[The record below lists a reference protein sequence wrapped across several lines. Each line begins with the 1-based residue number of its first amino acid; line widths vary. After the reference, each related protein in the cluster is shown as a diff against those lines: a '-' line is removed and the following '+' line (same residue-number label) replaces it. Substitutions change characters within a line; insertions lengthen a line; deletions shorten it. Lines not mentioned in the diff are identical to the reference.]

1 MDAVSDRKKCLLII
15 YILFLWP
22 NWACSEHD
30 TKSHQTH
37 NDSFTADGLVKQV
50 LARNPGIE
58 ALSAIEEAA
67 KYDILPARSLDDP
80 TFSYGFAP
88 KTLDADNGRGLNQ
101 KIELS
106 QKIPWPGTLA
116 AREEAARQE
125 VNVAHEDVKELR
137 LRLVALTKSAYA
149 EWYFVDRALE
159 IHASTS
165 TLLEELRSVAETRYA
180 AGRALQQDVLQ
191 AEVEQRN
198 LDRHG
203 LELKRI
209 KSSIQ
214 AQINTLLNLEP
225 NSPLLPAANLSIQ
238 QPLPPLAILEQKAID
253 LHPELRRISAQVAAN
268 SAQITLAEKEF
279 YPDLQLFAGYNGL
292 WDAQDKRP
300 IIGVS
305 INVPFDRSKRKAA
318 LSKVKANERSLQMQ
332 LINQRTQLLGELAKT
347 YAEAIESVQAIELY
361 ENSLIPLANEYF
373 SAALAD
379 YESGTGSFLSV
390 ITAEQKK
397 LITEEALERNRAN
410 YYSQIAELERW
421 TGTQFDASMAVWQG
435 VTYENK

>member
-1 MDAVSDRKKCLLII
+1 M
-15 YILFLWP
+15 
-22 NWACSEHD
+22 
-30 TKSHQTH
+30 
-37 NDSFTADGLVKQV
+37 
-50 LARNPGIE
+50 
-58 ALSAIEEAA
+58 
-67 KYDILPARSLDDP
+67 
-80 TFSYGFAP
+80 
-88 KTLDADNGRGLNQ
+88 
-101 KIELS
+101 
-106 QKIPWPGTLA
+106 
-116 AREEAARQE
+116 
-125 VNVAHEDVKELR
+125 
-137 LRLVALTKSAYA
+137 
-149 EWYFVDRALE
+149 
-159 IHASTS
+159 
-165 TLLEELRSVAETRYA
+165 
-180 AGRALQQDVLQ
+180 
-191 AEVEQRN
+191 
-198 LDRHG
+198 
-203 LELKRI
+203 
-209 KSSIQ
+209 
-214 AQINTLLNLEP
+214 
-225 NSPLLPAANLSIQ
+225 
-238 QPLPPLAILEQKAID
+238 EQKAID

-421 TGTQFDASMAVWQG
+421 TGTQLDASMAVWQG